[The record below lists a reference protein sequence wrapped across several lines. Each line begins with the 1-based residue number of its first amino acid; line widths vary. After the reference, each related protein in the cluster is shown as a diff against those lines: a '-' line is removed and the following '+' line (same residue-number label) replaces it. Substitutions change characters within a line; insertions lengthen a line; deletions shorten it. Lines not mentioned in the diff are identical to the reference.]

1 MPSLFIKWGKSSLYE
16 VPLFDRPTIDRLLAD
31 AFFVKIKNKEYYGLI
46 NRCFEYRGPYIRIQ
60 KKYFHIMNKTNDIFL
75 EDMATAVLYKNG
87 GLTPST
93 DNHFFKN
100 YQYITLP
107 DTIELNENDCMTF
120 EERKCSF
127 VTCPEA
133 ERATANSI
141 GLYFDAD
148 VQLHKKIFYAPKLK
162 YIANNAFKTN
172 VDTLIISENCDV
184 SNCDNWGLGNDTTI
198 VTWDKSKKLNL
209 KTKRWEN
216 LSGGAMNCFK
226 LLIDW

>member
-31 AFFVKIKNKEYYGLI
+31 TFFVKIKNKEYYGLI
-46 NRCFEYRGPYIRIQ
+46 NHCFDYQGPCIRIQ
-60 KKYFHIMNKTNDIFL
+60 KKLFHIMNKTNDIFV
-75 EDMATAVLYKNG
+75 EDMATAVLYNNG
-87 GLTPST
+87 GLTPAT
-93 DNHFFKN
+93 DNSFFKN

-107 DTIELNENDCMTF
+107 DTIELSENDCMTF
-120 EERKCSF
+120 EQRKCSF
-127 VTCPEA
+127 VACPEA

-141 GLYFDAD
+141 GLYFDDD
-148 VQLHKKIFYAPKLK
+148 VLVQKKVFYAPKLK

-184 SNCDNWGLGNDTTI
+184 SNCDKWGLEDNSTI

-216 LSGGAMNCFK
+216 FSGGGNRFF
-226 LLIDW
+226 

>member
-46 NRCFEYRGPYIRIQ
+46 NRYFSYQGPCIRIQ
-60 KKYFHIMNKTNDIFL
+60 KKRFHIMNKTNDMFV

-87 GLTPST
+87 GLTPPT
-93 DNHFFKN
+93 DNLYFQN

-107 DTIELNENDCMTF
+107 DTIELSENDYMTF

-127 VTCPEA
+127 VACPEA

-141 GLYFDAD
+141 GLYFDDD
-148 VQLHKKIFYAPKLK
+148 VLVQKKVFYAPKLK

-172 VDTLIISENCDV
+172 VDALIISENCDI
-184 SNCDNWGLGNDTTI
+184 SNCDKWGLEDNSTI

-216 LSGGAMNCFK
+216 FSGGVMNCFK
-226 LLIDW
+226 FLIDW

>member
-1 MPSLFIKWGKSSLYE
+1 MPSLFIKFDKSSPYE

-31 AFFVKIKNKEYYGLI
+31 TFFIKIKNKEYYGLI
-46 NRCFEYRGPYIRIQ
+46 NRDFSYQGPCIRIQ
-60 KKYFHIMNKTNDIFL
+60 KKRFHIMNKTNDMFV

-87 GLTPST
+87 GLTPPT
-93 DNHFFKN
+93 DNLYFQN

-107 DTIELNENDCMTF
+107 DTIELSENDYMTF

-127 VTCPEA
+127 VTCPEL
-133 ERATANSI
+133 ERAAVNSI
-141 GLYFDAD
+141 GLYFDDD
-148 VQLHKKIFYAPKLK
+148 VQAHKKFFYAPKLK

-184 SNCDNWGLGNDTTI
+184 SNCDKWGLEDNSTI

-216 LSGGAMNCFK
+216 FSGGAIDSFK
-226 LLIDW
+226 FLIDL

>member
-1 MPSLFIKWGKSSLYE
+1 MPSLFIKLGKSSLYE

-46 NRCFEYRGPYIRIQ
+46 NHCFDYQGPYIRIQ
-60 KKYFHIMNKTNDIFL
+60 KKHFHIMNKTNDIFF

-93 DNHFFKN
+93 DSFFFKN

-184 SNCDNWGLGNDTTI
+184 SNCDKWGLEDNSTI
-198 VTWDKSKKLNL
+198 VTWDRSKKLNL

-216 LSGGAMNCFK
+216 FSGG
-226 LLIDW
+226 